1 MAQVRHLLEHRGGW
15 DRDKSFDAMFQSVRF
30 AKELDTNAPAD
41 QATVIKSMF
50 SRELDFAPGECYAYS
65 NFGYCLLGRFIE
77 KLSGQTYESYVRDHV
92 LTPIGITSM
101 KIGSSRLEGQ
111 APNEVRY
118 YQPGTGE
125 SVFQLDLGQ
134 DVAQPYGGWNL
145 EAMDSHGG
153 WIASAADLATFAAAF
168 DNPDSCVLLRKESI
182 DLMYQRPPG
191 LAGFEPDG
199 KEKSGFYSLGWFN
212 RIVSDRQVNH
222 WHTGSLD
229 GTSTCMIRRHDGF
242 SMVALLNSRA
252 TPGETPRGHAVES
265 TASCDRRFFGGC
277 ECPGRTSMRHSGVA
291 EVLQVSRTAES
302 LILSPLKG
310 DQNVRSEPKSPSP
323 RVVGD
328 LLASS
333 KRKQFNC

>member
-77 KLSGQTYESYVRDHV
+77 KLSGQTCESYVRDHV

-153 WIASAADLATFAAAF
+153 WIASAADPATFAAVF

-199 KEKSGFYSLGWFN
+199 AAGFTDSGISYSEPFEG
-212 RIVSDRQVNH
+212 RSECQKRTKVTKPAGR
-222 WHTGSLD
+222 
-229 GTSTCMIRRHDGF
+229 
-242 SMVALLNSRA
+242 
-252 TPGETPRGHAVES
+252 
-265 TASCDRRFFGGC
+265 RRFTREFKEEAVQLLVDG
-277 ECPGRTSMRHSGVA
+277 H
-291 EVLQVSRTAES
+291 TAES
-302 LILSPLKG
+302 DAHHLC
-310 DQNVRSEPKSPSP
+310 RSI
-323 RVVGD
+323 RHW
-328 LLASS
+328 
-333 KRKQFNC
+333 